1 MNPLNTAPT
10 HETGVPPVPPEGS
23 PKSSAGQ
30 DVKAM
35 REAFALRCGLRVMVQ
50 DEACGFVAYTDGAR
64 LLAVFTGRRTKRDFY
79 ERHRDIA
86 GVQARCDEALKA
98 CRERAEERQA
108 AKTQPRG
115 VSVGDV
121 LVCSWGY
128 EQTNIDF
135 YEVVALNGAQSATL
149 REIAASRAEFAQLDM
164 QGTATPEPGAF
175 IGSPFIVRMRG
186 EACMI
191 ASYKYAK
198 KLHPRRVVHGV
209 REWPPQHWTAYA

>member
-10 HETGVPPVPPEGS
+10 HDTGVPPVPPEDS
-23 PKSSAGQ
+23 PKSSGQ
-30 DVKAM
+30 DVKAK
-35 REAFALRCGLRVMVQ
+35 REDFARRCGLRVMVQ

-79 ERHRDIA
+79 ERHRDMA
-86 GVQARCDEALKA
+86 GVQARCDAALKV
-98 CRERAEERQA
+98 CRELAEERRA
-108 AKTQPRG
+108 AKQGQRG

-149 REIAASRAEFAQLDM
+149 RKIAAESNECAPTDM
-164 QGTATPEPGAF
+164 QGAATPQPGAF
-175 IGSPFIVRMRG
+175 VGSPFLVRMRDESCLIG
-186 EACMI
+186 GSM
-191 ASYKYAK
+191 YAK
-198 KLHPRRVVHGV
+198 KLHPLRVVDGL
-209 REWPPQHWTAYA
+209 REWPLQRWTAYA